1 MLKKALF
8 FINFLFISLCLIS
21 HHSTAEEG
29 DEKGAVEYI
38 ELKPSF
44 VVNYGEIKNRL
55 KYLKADISV
64 RVYGKDAVTKVEQH
78 MPLLRDGLVLL
89 FSRQLDK
96 DISNAEGKESLRQE
110 ALKIIQ
116 DRLKEEEGK
125 PIVDDLLFTS
135 FVVQR

>member
-1 MLKKALF
+1 MLKKVLF
-8 FINFLFISLCLIS
+8 FVNILLTSLWLTSQPCF
-21 HHSTAEEG
+21 AEEE
-29 DEKGAVEYI
+29 EKAPVEYI

-44 VVNYGEIKNRL
+44 VVNYGAPKGRL

-64 RVYGKDAVTKVEQH
+64 RVYGKPAVAKVEQH

-89 FSRQLDK
+89 FSRQLEK
-96 DISNAEGKESLRQE
+96 DINTAAGKENLRQE

-116 DRLKEEEGK
+116 NRLKEEEGK
-125 PIVDDLLFTS
+125 PIIDDLLFTS